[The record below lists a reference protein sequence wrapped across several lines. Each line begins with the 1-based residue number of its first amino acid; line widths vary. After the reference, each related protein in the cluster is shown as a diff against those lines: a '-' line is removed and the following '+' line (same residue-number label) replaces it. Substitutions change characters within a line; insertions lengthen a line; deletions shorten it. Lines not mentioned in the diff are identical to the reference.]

1 MSTVNEAAK
10 LESVE
15 TESPPSGRRLNML
28 SGFRL
33 VLDRTRI
40 KDRYLIGIAILL
52 AAGVSVGAFFLQDY
66 FFDSK
71 NLSSVGYLGVFVF
84 TFLSAATIFLPSGG
98 SAVVILAGAVLNP
111 VFVGLLAGTAAALGE
126 LTGYAVGY
134 EGGAFLERRAKL
146 YAKAKRWMEKRGSI
160 TIFLLSVFPNPLF
173 DAAGLAA
180 GGIRFPLR
188 KFLALTWLGKTIQ
201 ALAGAFIGRLGSDW
215 VRNMGERIFG

>member
-1 MSTVNEAAK
+1 MSTVNEATK
-10 LESVE
+10 LKPVE
-15 TESPPSGRRLNML
+15 TASHPSGRRLNML

-40 KDRYLIGIAILL
+40 KDRYLIGIAIFL
-52 AAGVSVGAFFLQDY
+52 AVGFSVGAFFLQDA

-71 NLSSVGYLGVFVF
+71 NLRSAGYLGVFVL

-98 SAVVILAGAVLNP
+98 SAVVIFAGAALNP
-111 VFVGLLAGTAAALGE
+111 VLVGLLAGTAAALGE

-201 ALAGAFIGRLGSDW
+201 ALAGAFIGRLGSEWLVD
-215 VRNMGERIFG
+215 MGERLFG

>member
-1 MSTVNEAAK
+1 MSTVNEATK
-10 LESVE
+10 LEPVE
-15 TESPPSGRRLNML
+15 TESHPSGRRLNML

-40 KDRYLIGIAILL
+40 KDRYLIGIAIFL
-52 AAGVSVGAFFLQDY
+52 AVGFSVGAFSLYY

-84 TFLSAATIFLPSGG
+84 TFLGAATIFLPSGG

-111 VFVGLLAGTAAALGE
+111 VLVGLLAGTAAALGE

-134 EGGAFLERRAKL
+134 EGGAFLEKRTKL
-146 YAKAKRWMEKRGSI
+146 YSQAKRWMEKRGSI

-188 KFLALTWLGKTIQ
+188 KFLALAWLGKTIQ
-201 ALAGAFIGRLGSDW
+201 GLAGAFIGRLGSDW
-215 VRNMGERIFG
+215 LVNLVARVFD